1 MTWLDAI
8 SLIFSMSKSTSESAS
23 MILFIN
29 AMIYLLTLFYLLMNL
44 IICLYATS
52 KSVIVIIILFSHSE
66 SAIIS
71 MIVWKIKRKID
82 I

>member
-1 MTWLDAI
+1 
-8 SLIFSMSKSTSESAS
+8 MSKSTSESAS

-29 AMIYLLTLFYLLMNL
+29 AMIYLLMNL

-71 MIVWKIKRKID
+71 MIV
-82 I
+82 

>member
-8 SLIFSMSKSTSESAS
+8 SLIFSMSKLTSESAS
-23 MILFIN
+23 MISFIN
-29 AMIYLLTLFYLLMNL
+29 AMIYLLTLFYLLINL

-71 MIVWKIKRKID
+71 MIVWKINRKID

>member
-1 MTWLDAI
+1 
-8 SLIFSMSKSTSESAS
+8 MSKSTSESAS
-23 MILFIN
+23 MISFIN
-29 AMIYLLTLFYLLMNL
+29 AIIYLLTLFYLLMNL

-71 MIVWKIKRKID
+71 MIV
-82 I
+82 